1 MILSTYPIRH
11 EIPEPLR
18 ACITTHRIMDDA
30 LSPVQSAARNFEL
43 IQAALESIPI
53 GTRFSTS
60 DIRKAAGE
68 FVCWDSI
75 RNHLS
80 AAVLRRAVVSFKSG
94 ANRYYKRVA

>member
-1 MILSTYPIRH
+1 MLTPINH
-11 EIPEPLR
+11 TIPPHLR
-18 ACITTHRIMDDA
+18 ACITTHRIMDDV

-43 IQAALESIPI
+43 IRTALESIPV
-53 GTRFSTS
+53 GTMFSAG

-80 AAVLRRAVVSFKSG
+80 AEVLRRTVVTFKSG
-94 ANRYYKRVA
+94 ANRHYKRIA

>member
-1 MILSTYPIRH
+1 MIPAH
-11 EIPEPLR
+11 IPERLR
-18 ACITTHRIMDDA
+18 ACVTTHRIMDDV

-43 IQAALESIPI
+43 IRTALESIPV
-53 GTRFSTS
+53 GTMFSAG

-80 AAVLRRAVVSFKSG
+80 TEVVRRSVVTYKTG
-94 ANRYYKRVA
+94 KNRYYKRVA